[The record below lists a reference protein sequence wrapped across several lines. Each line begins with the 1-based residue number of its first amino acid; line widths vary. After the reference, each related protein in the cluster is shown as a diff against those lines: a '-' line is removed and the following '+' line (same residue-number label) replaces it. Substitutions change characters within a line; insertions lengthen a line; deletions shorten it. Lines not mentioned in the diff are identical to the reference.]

1 MSSIVRLRIL
11 WFSLFALIAGLSLA
25 ISMYF
30 ETRTATTAARRYLQ
44 LWETEIARAT
54 LMAEKSDAIDK
65 IYRQIEEFHPALRLL
80 KPNEELITCPWPITQ
95 QISLY
100 SLPASQVTV
109 CREPQALLAGAARS
123 PIFFSLLFVVMVLIL
138 FALRRDH
145 RNELRRLAAEAKA
158 ESEARLTL
166 ISKQVAHDIRG
177 PLSALQIFAQNVP
190 ALSAEHKSFLGEIS
204 SRIHGIAEDLLQRTK
219 LSVQEEIDVD
229 KTIDELI
236 REWSLRFKNKSIQ
249 AHTQTHARLSVD
261 RVAFGRALSN
271 LVQNAADT
279 ASSEIKIHTRRSGRH
294 VEITVSD
301 RGPGLALE
309 PLQAIRERRQKTNKA
324 QGFGLGVS
332 FVQNFMDQTGGKFEI
347 ESAPSEG
354 TRVTL
359 KFPI

>member
-1 MSSIVRLRIL
+1 M
-11 WFSLFALIAGLSLA
+11 WFSLFALIAALSLA

-80 KPNEELITCPWPITQ
+80 KPNEELATCPWPMTQ

-109 CREPQALLAGAARS
+109 CREPQALLAGASRS

-177 PLSALQIFAQNVP
+177 PLSALQIFSQNVP

-204 SRIHGIAEDLLQRTK
+204 ARIHGIAEDLLERTK
-219 LSVQEEIDVD
+219 ASRGEEFESSAVLG
-229 KTIDELI
+229 ELV
-236 REWSLRFKNKSIQ
+236 REWKLRFPGRSIQ
-249 AHTQTHARLSVD
+249 AELASSALLKAD

-279 ASSEIKIHTRRSGRH
+279 ATKDIKIQSRVTAKHF
-294 VEITVSD
+294 EIQVRD
-301 RGPGLALE
+301 QGAGLTSEQLAS
-309 PLQAIRERRQKTNKA
+309 IRNRQQKTTKA
-324 QGFGLGVS
+324 QGFGLGLS
-332 FVQNFMDQTGGKFEI
+332 FVQNFMDQAGGEFTM
-347 ESAPSEG
+347 ESRPGEG
-354 TRVTL
+354 TQVTL